1 MRLLLPAAPSIR
13 QQRTVSLAVSLTLHA
28 LAFALLAAGSAAVA
42 GAGTTD
48 AQAGGQL
55 SIVSVPQDVLLP
67 IEPPAAEQE
76 DPAIA
81 DDAALTLDEFEF
93 DIEKIRRRQL
103 ALFPFLTRDVLFLET
118 VLERTRV
125 DPAKLFNPLGDR
137 PASTREPLVMD
148 AAGIQHAVDQA
159 WARRDRWT
167 KFAGI
172 AALLEAHDPHDGQAA
187 DLVHV
192 YLDQNLLQPYEDA
205 RTRDSKYWVMME
217 LVSDHTDFIDF
228 IRSFSRRHPS
238 SRTTTE
244 LLLLLDELA
253 QGSLDSLLM
262 LLQTDAARDLTE
274 TRSRNADAF
283 ALAADIGAHYRA
295 WLAGHGLASTA
306 DVIRHYE
313 DLRLR
318 ILNAILDSTPSGHR
332 AGDARFLIGRM
343 LFDRN
348 DVEGAFRVWRE
359 ITVDPGDN
367 YVEAYSQIL
376 AALTAPGRQAVPQV
390 IGILA
395 GERLRWL
402 AFSRERL
409 RAFGYEFNTF

>member
-1 MRLLLPAAPSIR
+1 MRLLLPAGPSIR
-13 QQRTVSLAVSLTLHA
+13 EQRTVSFAVSLSLHA
-28 LAFALLAAGSAAVA
+28 LALALLAAGSAAVA
-42 GAGTTD
+42 GDGTTD
-48 AQAGGQL
+48 AQGGGQL
-55 SIVSVPQDVLLP
+55 SIVAVPQDILLP
-67 IEPPAAEQE
+67 IDPPAAEQD
-76 DPAIA
+76 DPAID
-81 DDAALTLDEFEF
+81 DDAVLTLDEFEF
-93 DIEKIRRRQL
+93 DIEKIRRRQH
-103 ALFPFLTRDVLFLET
+103 ALFPFLTRDVLFLEQ

-137 PASTREPLVMD
+137 PASDREPLVMD
-148 AAGIQHAVDQA
+148 AAGIQYAVDQA

-167 KFAGI
+167 RFAGI

-187 DLVHV
+187 DLAHV

-217 LVSDHTDFIDF
+217 LVSDHADFIDF

-262 LLQTDAARDLTE
+262 LLQTDVARDLTA
-274 TRSRNADAF
+274 TRSRNDDAF
-283 ALAADIGAHYRA
+283 ALAAGIGAHYRA
-295 WLAGHGLASTA
+295 WLAGHGLTSTA
-306 DVIRHYE
+306 DLIRHYE

-318 ILNAILDSTPSGHR
+318 ILNAILESTPSGHR
-332 AGDARFLIGRM
+332 AGDARFLIGQI

-359 ITVDPGDN
+359 ITVDPDDN
-367 YVEAYSQIL
+367 FVTAYTRLL
-376 AALTAPGRQAVPQV
+376 AALAAPGRQAVPQV

-402 AFSRERL
+402 EFSRERL